1 MKRFFRWPALTLLAA
16 MVIAA
21 GMASLLQAT
30 HSITPSSAHAAGNT
44 GNTSNTPTL
53 TLPDTVSEFTTVP
66 VTAQGFLPYDQIS
79 LFTSYGNPS
88 GTLYCD
94 AHGNCSGLLY
104 MNALSPQGTYQVT
117 AVGKTYLRAQANTT
131 LLPGLY
137 LSMLNQNGPTITS
150 GGPGTNLEI
159 NGGAFNANETVTVYW
174 GQTKEG
180 TATADYNGNIQ
191 YSFNAPPNAT
201 PGNYIVSVTRTN
213 QSPATVSTPFTI
225 LPPALKSPTGIR
237 DNQAA
242 HIKLSGFQGDEK
254 VTLSWNANNGQ
265 TITTLSTDNTG
276 ADDTYIAMPSA
287 PKGAYTLTATG
298 NTSKLQTTSPIRIG
312 AGIIL
317 DTNTA
322 NPGGTIMVEGGGYT
336 PGETVKVFFQ
346 TTKNGVTTATVDS
359 TGAFSVSLS
368 VPIAYKKN
376 TQYFVYANSV
386 GGKDQS
392 KAKFFYATPSLQLT
406 CCSNLS
412 YGYSFSIAG
421 QGFVANDTIN
431 ILWEF
436 TGQKYPQ
443 KLGSVVAANDGTFKF
458 TASALSA
465 PYSSNHQS
473 NVLVVATGH
482 QDHTN
487 ASLSLY
493 EQTSIVASPTQ
504 GPIGAKVRITGGA
517 FGSNEMV
524 TITLGNIQVATTTT
538 KNDGRF
544 VTTFIVPANAPL
556 GGNVFYLG
564 AIGDTSGAVA
574 STGFFVVPNL
584 SITPSKGPSGTVIT
598 VTGSHCTP
606 SNLDSIYWYDPRTKG
621 QNFLTHVTVS
631 STGDFQ
637 TTITAPA
644 NLVSGHTYDVLLVD
658 YNSLSNEVPFVA
670 Q

>member
-16 MVIAA
+16 LVIAA
-21 GMASLLQAT
+21 GIASLLLAT
-30 HSITPSSAHAAGNT
+30 HSIKPSSAHAASNT
-44 GNTSNTPTL
+44 GNTPTL
-53 TLPDTVSEFTTVP
+53 TLPDTISAFTTVP
-66 VTAQGFLPYDQIS
+66 VTAQGYLPGDTVY
-79 LFTSYGNPS
+79 LWATSSIPIA
-88 GTLYCD
+88 TLHCD
-94 AHGNCSGLLY
+94 PHGNYFGQVFIY
-104 MNALSPQGTYQVT
+104 AFDPQGTYQIT
-117 AVGKTYLRAQANTT
+117 GYAMSGRSAQTTTT
-131 LLPGLY
+131 LLPGVNLTNPVQY
-137 LSMLNQNGPTITS
+137 GSIITS
-150 GGPGTNLEI
+150 GGPGTELTL
-159 NGGAFNANETVTVYW
+159 NGGAFNSNETATVYW
-174 GQTKEG
+174 GQTKES
-180 TATADYNGNIQ
+180 TVTADYNGNFQ
-191 YSFNAPPNAT
+191 YTFNTPKNAT
-201 PGNYIVSVTRTN
+201 PGNYTVSVTRTN

-225 LPPALKSPTGIR
+225 LPPALKSPAGIR

-242 HIKLSGFQGDEK
+242 HIKLSGFQAGEK

-265 TITTLSTDNTG
+265 TITTLSADITG
-276 ADDTYIAMPSA
+276 ADATYIAMPSA
-287 PKGAYTLTATG
+287 PKGAYMLTATG
-298 NTSKLQTTSPIRIG
+298 KTSKLQATSPIRIG

-322 NPGGTIMVEGGGYT
+322 NPGGSITVEGGGYT
-336 PGETVKVFFQ
+336 PGETVNVFFQ
-346 TTKNGVTTATVDS
+346 TTKNGIMTATVDN
-359 TGAFSVSLS
+359 TGAFNVSLS
-368 VPIAYKKN
+368 IPVAYKKSI
-376 TQYFVYANSV
+376 QYFVYANSI
-386 GGKDQS
+386 GGLDQS
-392 KAKFFYATPSLQLT
+392 KAKFFYTTPSLQLT

-421 QGFVANDTIN
+421 QGFVANDTVN

-436 TGQKYPQ
+436 TSQKYPQ
-443 KLGSVVAANDGTFKF
+443 KLGSVIAASDGTFKF

-465 PYSSNHQS
+465 PYSSYHQS
-473 NVLVVATGH
+473 NVLIVATGH

-504 GPIGAKVRITGGA
+504 GPIGTKVRITGGA

-556 GGNVFYLG
+556 GGNVFDLG
-564 AIGDTSGAVA
+564 AIGNTSGAVA

-606 SNLDSIYWYDPRTKG
+606 SNIDSLYWYDPSTKG

-658 YNSLSNEVPFVA
+658 YLSLSNEVPFVA